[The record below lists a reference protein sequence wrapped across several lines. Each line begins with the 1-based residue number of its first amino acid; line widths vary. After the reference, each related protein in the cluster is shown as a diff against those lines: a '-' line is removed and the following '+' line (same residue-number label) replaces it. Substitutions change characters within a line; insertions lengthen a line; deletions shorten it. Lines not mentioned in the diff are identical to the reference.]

1 MPAKPSS
8 SRKKSKPSVVIL
20 GAGVAGLTAA
30 WKLSEAGYEVTVV
43 EKMDHIGG
51 LAATFKWKKYEL
63 DLGPHKFYTILPGIL
78 DVFKNLIGKDLLSHP
93 KTSKIRLF
101 DKYLDYPVKLTDLLK
116 QIGFWRAFR
125 FGLDYFIAQLSSA
138 QKPVNSEKYLRSKY
152 GNYAFKN
159 IFLPLSE
166 KIWGHPSQ
174 LDVSLALTRVPAP
187 TLFQMISGMFF
198 GIKGQQNLSADV
210 FYYARHGIG
219 QMSDAMWTRAKKN
232 GAKLLLKT
240 EPVSII
246 GNRITFSDKSVL
258 RPDYIISTIHL
269 KHLVSLVSSPPKVRH
284 AAAGLK
290 HRPLI
295 LIFLAFNKPR
305 LFPQS
310 WIFFPESKYIFSRL
324 SEQKTFSP
332 YMIPNNQTVLIAE
345 IPCEFDSDTW
355 HQENVISK
363 VLTDLESAE
372 IISTNEKPTGSKIIK
387 IGHCYPLY
395 DLNYKQNLQTILDY
409 LSGIKNFYT
418 IGRPGLF
425 FYDNTDHSLDMGLR
439 LADHIISNNSSGS
452 WQTLIRKFF
461 SYRIVD

>member
-1 MPAKPSS
+1 MNKAKN
-8 SRKKSKPSVVIL
+8 KKSVVIL
-20 GAGVAGLTAA
+20 GAGVAGLAAA
-30 WKLSEAGYEVTVV
+30 WKLSEAGYDVTIV

-51 LAATFKWKKYEL
+51 LATTFKWKKYKL

-101 DKYLDYPVKLTDLLK
+101 NKYLDYPVKVVDLLK
-116 QIGFWRAFR
+116 KIGPWRAFR
-125 FGLDYFIAQLSSA
+125 FGLDYLLAQLSSF
-138 QKPVNSEKYLRSKY
+138 QSPGNSEDYLRQKY

-187 TLFQMISGMFF
+187 TIFQLVSGMIF
-198 GIKGQQNLSADV
+198 GIKNQAHLSADV

-219 QMSDAMWTRAKKN
+219 QMSKNMWNRAKKH
-232 GAKLLLKT
+232 GARLLTKI
-240 EPVSII
+240 EPVSIAS
-246 GNRITFSDKSVL
+246 NRIPLSNKKVL

-269 KHLVSLVSSPPKVRH
+269 KHLVSLILSPPKIRR
-284 AAAGLK
+284 AAASLK
-290 HRPLI
+290 HRSLI
-295 LIFLAFNKPR
+295 LVFIAFNKPR

-324 SEQKTFSP
+324 SEQKTFSQ
-332 YMIPNNQTVLIAE
+332 YMIPKNQTVLIAE
-345 IPCEFDSDTW
+345 IPCKFDSDIW
-355 HQENVISK
+355 HQENIINK

-372 IISTNEKPTGSKIIK
+372 IISSHDRPIDSKIIK

-395 DLNYKQNLQTILDY
+395 DLNYKKNLQTILDY

-439 LADHIISNNSSGS
+439 LADHIISGNSQQS
-452 WQTLIRKFF
+452 WQNLIRQFF
-461 SYRIVD
+461 TYRIVD